1 MLIQKELNRISTE
14 LQKQT
19 GCVTHNISAEIEDE
33 QITVWVTLYDSHW
46 DNSYIVSVTVE
57 ESTLKQF
64 SNDRNVVEI
73 VKLLVSEW
81 TDVAKDNMTIH

>member
-1 MLIQKELNRISTE
+1 MQKELNKISTE

-19 GCVTHNISAEIEDE
+19 GCAIHNISVEIEDE

-64 SNDRNVVEI
+64 SNDRNVAEI
-73 VKLLVSEW
+73 LKLLISEW